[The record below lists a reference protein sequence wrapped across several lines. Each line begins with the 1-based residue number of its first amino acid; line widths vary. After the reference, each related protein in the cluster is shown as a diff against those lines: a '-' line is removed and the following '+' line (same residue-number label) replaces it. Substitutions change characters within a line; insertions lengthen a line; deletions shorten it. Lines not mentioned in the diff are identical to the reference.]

1 MTVTTINN
9 TNTKGGIVTMVAK
22 KKTTKKKTPKMLK
35 KFRMDEGHTI
45 YSLADKLGVDYT
57 TVSNWENGN
66 KYPRPNKITE
76 LEDLFGVSYRE
87 LFEDLPEDQI
97 AELERRRYNKN

>member
-1 MTVTTINN
+1 MTVTTINKK
-9 TNTKGGIVTMVAK
+9 NTKGGMITMVAK
-22 KKTTKKKTPKMLK
+22 KTTKKTPKMLK
-35 KFRMDEGHTI
+35 KFRMDAGHTI

-76 LEDLFGVSYRE
+76 LEDLFGVSYRG